1 MTEISKKQNNDDL
14 EDKIQIFSNTDEKL
28 KFLGKILNNESSK
41 KILQLLIEKEMTA
54 NEVAT
59 QTKLS
64 LPLALYHV
72 NQMIKAG
79 IVIISKTSTNGK
91 NQPTKHY
98 SAKPG
103 IIILPEKA
111 FQKAKESKSFS
122 NSLKRIMKLASV
134 GFAGVVTWFGTQFMQ
149 NTRNIWQDQLSNL
162 PTNEGSQI
170 HLDRDSPTVDIP
182 PTNIPDNLPSSLWN
196 EFWNS
201 IQYDIFWSTVF
212 TVIVVSVGLFLIL
225 YKKY

>member
-1 MTEISKKQNNDDL
+1 MAEISEKQNKDDL
-14 EDKIQIFSNTDEKL
+14 EDKIQIFSNTDEKI
-28 KFLGKILNNESSK
+28 KFLGKMLSNDSSR

-54 NEVAT
+54 NEIAT

-64 LPLALYHV
+64 LPLTLYHV

-91 NQPTKHY
+91 NQSMKYY

-122 NSLKRIMKLASV
+122 NSLKKIMKFAV
-134 GFAGVVTWFGTQFMQ
+134 IGFAGIVSWMTVKVDNQELPIQ
-149 NTRNIWQDQLSNL
+149 E
-162 PTNEGSQI
+162 PTNEITDIYPSVP
-170 HLDRDSPTVDIP
+170 LDRIIIPNPGITTSTDSVESLIISIVIP
-182 PTNIPDNLPSSLWN
+182 
-196 EFWNS
+196 
-201 IQYDIFWSTVF
+201 V
-212 TVIVVSVGLFLIL
+212 VVVVSGIIL
-225 YKKY
+225 ERILTKWFNKRRQKIDVEH